1 MISRDNNC
9 ECHSISPARLAL
21 STSYVVPDHELET
34 LIATIF
40 AEVFGLDHVDAD
52 DDFFELGGDSL
63 LAEAFSTLVSERTG
77 YDFQLSSLLEYGSPT
92 RIATLLRAKADEAAL
107 PACGEPSQPPIFLVH
122 GRLGFTL
129 PKPAFLQA
137 LAKGQ
142 KLRMFELPG
151 LRGGRCYERVEDIAA
166 LYVAQLV
173 EEYPEGPILL
183 AAFCAGGLI
192 ALEMAAQLA
201 EMRRP
206 VYHLVLLDPPVLP
219 FGVEPGG
226 DGSRRL
232 TSAIPKDWLR
242 AKLLGLRPIR
252 ALYGLRFRKILLR
265 RKREGRLRYSELG
278 LSINAQAKFGV
289 AVFRYRPRPY
299 HGPVT
304 ILSCADRHAAF
315 EGAFHIS
322 KLLPQRRVYLLT
334 EDHVNIVGA
343 ATARLM
349 QREFDAAFARA
360 QL

>member
-1 MISRDNNC
+1 M
-9 ECHSISPARLAL
+9 L
-21 STSYVVPDHELET
+21 TSYVAPDHELET

-40 AEVFGLDHVDAD
+40 AEVFGLDHVHAD

-63 LAEAFSTLVSERTG
+63 LAEVFSTLVSERTG
-77 YDFQLSSLLEYGSPT
+77 YPFQLSSLLEYGSPT
-92 RIATLLRAKADEAAL
+92 RIATLLRAKADETTF
-107 PACGEPSQPPIFLVH
+107 PATASGEPRRPPIFLVH

-151 LRGGRCYERVEDIAA
+151 LHGGRCYERVEDIAA

-206 VYHLVLLDPPVLP
+206 VYQLVLLDPPVLP
-219 FGVEPGG
+219 FGVAERGG
-226 DGSRRL
+226 DRSRRL
-232 TSAIPKDWLR
+232 TSAITKNWLR

-252 ALYGLRFRKILLR
+252 ALYGLRFRRILLR
-265 RKREGRLRYSELG
+265 RKGEGRLRYSELG
-278 LSINAQAKFGV
+278 LSITAQAKFGV
-289 AVFRYRPRPY
+289 AVFRYQPRPY

-315 EGAFHIS
+315 EEAFHIS
-322 KLLPQRRVYLLT
+322 KLIPQRRVRLLT
-334 EDHVNIVGA
+334 EDHYNIVGA

-349 QREFDAAFARA
+349 QTVFDTALARA
-360 QL
+360 EP